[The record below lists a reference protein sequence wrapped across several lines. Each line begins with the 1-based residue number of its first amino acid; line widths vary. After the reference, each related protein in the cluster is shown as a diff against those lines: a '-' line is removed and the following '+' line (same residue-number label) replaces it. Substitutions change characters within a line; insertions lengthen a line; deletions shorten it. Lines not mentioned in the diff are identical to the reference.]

1 MIIFDLLLTGRKALL
16 AGRLRAIWEQFEKDT
31 KKDTEKDTEKDT
43 QKDSEKDKNICKKE
57 GVSDVFLSKIA
68 RFT

>member
-16 AGRLRAIWEQFEKDT
+16 AGRLRAIWKQFEKDT

-43 QKDSEKDKNICKKE
+43 QKDSEKDKNIRKND
-57 GVSDVFLSKIA
+57 GISDVFSSQNA
-68 RFT
+68 HFT